1 MIESASEESEARGLS
16 ALSALS
22 AQSAQNDQSAQNVLS
37 DLIEIEIDQE
47 EIDPGPEV
55 DGSVMVSD
63 SGRGKGIIA
72 GTGPAPQGKSSSS
85 FQKGGTYV
93 ILPGGETVS
102 LLSRVGDWIQMLLER
117 IQGMQ
122 GK

>member
-1 MIESASEESEARGLS
+1 MRGPNE
-16 ALSALS
+16 
-22 AQSAQNDQSAQNVLS
+22 QSAQNAQNAQNVLN
-37 DLIEIEIDQE
+37 EETKIDQGGTGQ
-47 EIDPGPEV
+47 GPRV

-72 GTGPAPQGKSSSS
+72 GTGPAPQGKSLPRGFSPHQA
-85 FQKGGTYV
+85 FRKGGTYV
-93 ILPGGETVS
+93 ILLGGETVS
-102 LLSRVGDWIQMLLER
+102 LISRVGDWIQMLLER